1 MVDFKGFNWDA
12 LVPEDNV
19 STVSIKNHYEELLQ
33 SFVDNGIDYVLVQLS
48 QELPHYE
55 DSDYPCYK
63 LVDKYAGWIVGWDY
77 YGFVVERMD
86 THLFFDNGTAK
97 GVMDFLEANS

>member
-1 MVDFKGFNWDA
+1 M
-12 LVPEDNV
+12 
-19 STVSIKNHYEELLQ
+19 
-33 SFVDNGIDYVLVQLS
+33 LVQLS

-86 THLFFDNGTAK
+86 THLFFDNSTAK
-97 GVMDFLEANS
+97 GVMDFLEANG

>member
-1 MVDFKGFNWDA
+1 MVDFKGFDWNKVSA
-12 LVPEDNV
+12 EDNIA
-19 STVSIKNHYEELLQ
+19 SATIKKYYEELLQ

-77 YGFVVERMD
+77 HGFVVERMS
-86 THLFFDNGTAK
+86 THLFFDNGTAL
-97 GVMDFLEANS
+97 GVMQFLEANG